1 MATKI
6 PTGGRPKLVRTE
18 EEEKALREVRKKAR
32 RDRRAK
38 QAAEAAKALAAEVKA
53 GQLYESL
60 TGDGKMVVQGGAQ
73 RGKEEK
79 TRAKDAVWAAFE
91 AAGGNEGLAKFAE
104 KYPKEFY
111 TQIWAK
117 MIPRVQEV
125 EASDNLEDLLLQLGS
140 GKMPGMTE
148 ALPAP
153 IDAEYIEIDTETLGE
168 AA

>member
-1 MATKI
+1 VATKV
-6 PTGGRPKLVRTE
+6 PTGGRPKRVRTE
-18 EEEKALREVRKKAR
+18 AEKKALHERQKADRRNRRAAQAEKAARE
-32 RDRRAK
+32 
-38 QAAEAAKALAAEVKA
+38 LAAEVQA
-53 GQLYESL
+53 DRMHEVLV
-60 TGDGKMVVQGGAQ
+60 GDGKMITEASSAKG
-73 RGKEEK
+73 RESR

-91 AAGGNEGLAKFAE
+91 AAGGDDALAVFAV

-125 EASDNLEDLLLQLGS
+125 EASENLEDLLMQLGG

-148 ALPAP
+148 ALPPP
-153 IDAEYIEIDTETLGE
+153 IEAEWQEIDMDKMGE

>member
-1 MATKI
+1 MPTKI
-6 PTGGRPKLVRTE
+6 PTGGRPKLVRNE

-32 RDRRAK
+32 RDRRALQAQ
-38 QAAEAAKALAAEVKA
+38 QAARELAAEVKA
-53 GQLYESL
+53 DQFHAALIGE
-60 TGDGKMVVQGGAQ
+60 GKMVAAASVTKG
-73 RGKEEK
+73 RESR

-91 AAGGNEGLAKFAE
+91 AAGGEDALAIFAA
-104 KYPKEFY
+104 KYPREFY

-125 EASDNLEDLLLQLGS
+125 EASENLEDLLMQLGG

-153 IDAEYIEIDTETLGE
+153 IEAEWTEIDMDKMGQT
-168 AA
+168 A